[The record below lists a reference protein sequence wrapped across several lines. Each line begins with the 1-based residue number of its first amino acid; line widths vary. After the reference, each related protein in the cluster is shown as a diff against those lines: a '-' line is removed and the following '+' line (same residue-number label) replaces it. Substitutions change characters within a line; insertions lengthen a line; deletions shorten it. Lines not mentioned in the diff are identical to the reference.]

1 MARIT
6 KTYGDKMLR
15 LDKWLGLNENPDGD
29 THLEIGESPE
39 MRNFRV
45 TRDNH
50 LQLRPGYHPMI
61 KLGDSPIRGMWTG
74 YVDGQEVNLA
84 ACDGHI
90 WKIDPVNWEKEDLG
104 ELTDDGTQFFGF
116 SKKVYILNGHE
127 FYAWDGTGQIV
138 PVEGYI
144 PIVAISTPPAGGGAL
159 LEPVNKLTG
168 KKRQKFSPNGS
179 ATTFQ
184 LAEQSIDEIISV
196 ETDLGASVS
205 YTVNLATGIVTV
217 SPARPQGVNTL
228 VITWR
233 KGNGDRG
240 SVTGKRFYEFY
251 NGANDTRVFLYGD
264 GTNEA
269 IYSDLDELGLGTA
282 EYFPDL
288 NVMHV
293 DSANT
298 PITAMIRHYDR
309 LLTFKSNGV
318 FSSYYSAITLPDG
331 TTTAGFFT
339 SAVNREI
346 GNIALG
352 QVRLVENSPRSIFGR
367 SVFEWG
373 LASGSV
379 RDERNNKRISDRV
392 ESSLAGMSLRDAV
405 CFDHEQHREFYLVS
419 DGIALVHNY
428 ENDTWYRYTNFPA
441 VAMDKYQDEVYFGT
455 ESGEIMHLSRL
466 YRDDNGAP
474 IDAYWESGSM
484 DFGASYLKKTTTD
497 IWVTLKPESHSRVT
511 VTAQTNNRSIYVERM
526 LSLGL
531 ATFSEANFA
540 QWSFGT
546 NRKPQSNRRHI
557 RVRRFEF
564 YKLVFK
570 SKDTAATTTILSTD
584 IQVRFGGKVQR
595 GG

>member
-29 THLEIGESPE
+29 THLKLGESPE

-45 TRDNH
+45 TRDGH

-74 YVDGQEVNLA
+74 YVDGQEVSLA
-84 ACDGHI
+84 ACAGHI
-90 WKIDPVNWEKEDLG
+90 WKIDTVSWEAEDLG
-104 ELTDDGTQFFGF
+104 KLVDDSTQFFGF
-116 SKKVYILNGHE
+116 AKKVYILNGHE
-127 FYAWDGTGQIV
+127 FYSWSGTGMIA

-144 PIVAISTPPAGGGAL
+144 PIIAISTPPAGGGTL

-184 LAEQSIDEIISV
+184 MAETGIERIISV
-196 ETDLGASVS
+196 ETDLGASLPFS
-205 YTVNLATGIVTV
+205 MNFATGVITI
-217 SPARPQGVNTL
+217 SPARPQGINTL
-228 VITWR
+228 IVTWG
-233 KGNGDRG
+233 KGNGDRE
-240 SVTGKRFYEFY
+240 SVTAKRHAEFY

-269 IYSDLDELGLGTA
+269 IYSDLDEFGLGTA

-298 PITAMIRHYDR
+298 PITGMLRHYDR
-309 LLTFKSNGV
+309 LLTFKTDGV
-318 FSSYYSAITLPDG
+318 FSTHYSTLPLPDG
-331 TTTAGFFT
+331 TVTAGFFT
-339 SAVNREI
+339 STVNREI
-346 GNIALG
+346 GNIAMG
-352 QVRLVENSPRSIFGR
+352 QVRLVQNDPLSIYSR
-367 SVFEWG
+367 SVYEWG
-373 LASGSV
+373 LASGAV

-392 ESSLAGMSLRDAV
+392 EASMSNMNLLDAI
-405 CFDHEQHREFYLVS
+405 CFDHEERREYYIVS
-419 DGIALVHNY
+419 DGKALVHNY
-428 ENDTWYRYTNFPA
+428 ENNTWYRYTNFPA
-441 VAMDKYQDEVYFGT
+441 VAMGVHDSEIYFGT

-466 YRDDNGAP
+466 YRDDNGEP

-484 DFGASYLKKTTTD
+484 DFGAGYLDKTTTD
-497 IWVTLKPESHSRVT
+497 LWVTIKPESHARVT
-511 VTAQTNNRSIYVERM
+511 VTAQTNNRSIYIERII
-526 LSLGL
+526 SLGL
-531 ATFSEANFA
+531 ATFQTANFA
-540 QWSFGT
+540 RWSFGT

-584 IQVRFGGKVQR
+584 IQIRFGGKVQR